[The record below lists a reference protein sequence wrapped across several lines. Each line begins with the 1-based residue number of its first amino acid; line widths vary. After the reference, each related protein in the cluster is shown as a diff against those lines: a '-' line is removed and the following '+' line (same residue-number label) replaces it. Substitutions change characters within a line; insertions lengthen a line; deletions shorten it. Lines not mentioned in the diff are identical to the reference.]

1 MTSAPIT
8 SREGYARLQAR
19 LRAAA
24 DSYYA
29 VCASNADAAAAGDN
43 SVWHDNFAYEQNQR
57 DMHKWA
63 SRVSELKKLLAAVR
77 VVMPPANPTSVQF
90 GSIVTLRDEDENKEW
105 TFEVAGYE
113 DGDVEQGRISY
124 TSPLMKKL
132 AGGEV
137 GGEYDI
143 FLDGKNREVTI
154 VAIKSAA
161 GTEEEES

>member
-19 LRAAA
+19 LRAAV

-29 VCASNADAAAAGDN
+29 VCATNADAAAAGDN

-63 SRVSELKKLLAAVR
+63 CRVSELKKVLASVR
-77 VVMPPANPTSVQF
+77 VVALPAEPESVQF
-90 GSIVTLRDEDENKEW
+90 GCIVTLRDRRENKEW
-105 TFEVAGYE
+105 TFEVAGYD
-113 DGDVEQGRISY
+113 DGDVERGRISY

-132 AGGEV
+132 AGGAP
-137 GGEYDI
+137 GDEYDI
-143 FLDGKNREVTI
+143 FLDGKTREVVI
-154 VAIKSAA
+154 AAVKSAA
-161 GTEEEES
+161 GKEKEES